1 MCSKRPEFV
10 GSKRLLVHPQ
20 PMKIE
25 GYPSKGTDGVLETRS
40 EGLIGVN
47 NPIQPLINGM
57 ISVQEIMILTPKIK
71 VFPRRY
77 ALKQTQGP

>member
-47 NPIQPLINGM
+47 NLIQPPHQWNDFCSGNHDFDPKNK
-57 ISVQEIMILTPKIK
+57 SVSS
-71 VFPRRY
+71 
-77 ALKQTQGP
+77 